1 MRLSLPRLAVSQGLA
16 WRQVHWPSTLEP
28 EQAIALLRQL
38 STDQFVPLLV
48 IETEGSTSG
57 VTHRVGVRPQSVA
70 RVEQLFTAL
79 ISDSALTRAHRPP
92 VGTAFRV
99 VVTTRQRPLQVSDP
113 ERVTRAL
120 LAALT
125 AAQRNERLMFQW
137 VLGPSRPPRVVPASE
152 VAGVEWWRGLLFG
165 NRPLD
170 AEERR
175 ALELKRGDHTFA
187 CIGRVGIAGATPAR
201 TRALAVTMLAA
212 LRTAEAPGVRVK
224 LVKQPPHRLNE
235 AVSPWLWPYSV
246 NLLELLGLLGWPL
259 GDKSLPGFSRDMSR
273 WVRADER
280 IRSYGRILGVATAPG
295 ERRDLG
301 LSIEDARHHLHVIGP
316 TGTGKSTLL
325 ANLALADIAAGRSV
339 VVIEPKGD
347 VVTDIL
353 KRVPPHAVDDV
364 VVIDPSESLLPIGLN
379 PLVGRNRNAEL
390 VADQVLAVFRGLS
403 ESWGPR
409 LEVVMHAALLTLTRR
424 SEASLCALPGLLTSP
439 GVRARLRG
447 GSDDLALDQFWGWFE
462 ALSPGEQQQV
472 VAPVL
477 TRLQPVLLRPTVRT
491 MIGQLSPR
499 FHVEEVFTKR
509 KIVLVALRRG
519 VIGPEAAALIG
530 SLFVAELWQAVLAR
544 TAIEP
549 ERRQPVSVYADEFQ
563 DYVHLPTDM
572 ADALAQARGLG
583 VALTLAHQH
592 LAQLPGPL
600 RAAVLAN
607 ARSRVCFQ
615 LAGDDA
621 QAMAR
626 LAGGRLEVQDFQ
638 RLPRFEAYAQLVTGG
653 EVTEF
658 TSLRTLPLASVSAD
672 ADVVRDASR
681 QRYGRPVE
689 QVEAEI
695 RSLLEGGEPEDRGA
709 VGRRRRS
716 ER

>member
-1 MRLSLPRLAVSQGLA
+1 MRLSLRIGTPQRLA
-16 WRQVHWPSTLEP
+16 WRRVHWPAKLEP
-28 EQAIALLRQL
+28 ERTAGVLRQL
-38 STDQFVPLLV
+38 GTDHYVPLLV
-48 IETEGSTSG
+48 MEAEGSAAA
-57 VTHRVGVRPQSVA
+57 VVHRIGIRPRSTARVDQLFAALIPDAALTTDLERQSVDA
-70 RVEQLFTAL
+70 
-79 ISDSALTRAHRPP
+79 
-92 VGTAFRV
+92 AFRV
-99 VVTTRQRPLQVSDP
+99 VVTARHRPLHTSDP

-125 AAQRNERLMFQW
+125 TAQKNERVVLQW

-152 VAGVEWWRGLLFG
+152 IASTEWWRPVLSGS
-165 NRPLD
+165 RPLD
-170 AEERR
+170 TEERR
-175 ALELKRGDHTFA
+175 ALELKRGEHAFA
-187 CIGRVGIAGATPAR
+187 CVGRVGITSATPAR
-201 TRALAVTMLAA
+201 TRALALAMLAA
-212 LRTAEAPGVRVK
+212 LRTAEAPGVQVK
-224 LVKQPPHRLNE
+224 LVKEPTHRLDE
-235 AVSPWLWPYSV
+235 ATAPWLWPYSL
-246 NLLELLGLLGWPL
+246 NLSEVLGLLSWPL
-259 GDKSLPGFSRDMSR
+259 GDKSLPGFSRDVSR
-273 WVRADER
+273 WFRADDR
-280 IRSYGRILGVATAPG
+280 IHSHGRILGVATAPG
-295 ERRDLG
+295 ERRELG

-325 ANLALADIAAGRSV
+325 ANLALADISGGRSV

-347 VVTDIL
+347 VITDIL
-353 KRVPPHAVDDV
+353 KRIPPHRIDDV
-364 VVIDPSESLLPIGLN
+364 VVIDPAESRLPIGLN
-379 PLVGRNRNAEL
+379 PLAGNGRNAEL

-409 LEVVMHAALLTLTRR
+409 LEVVMHAALLTLARQG
-424 SEASLCALPGLLTSP
+424 EASLCALPGLLTNP
-439 GVRARLRG
+439 AVRARLRDG
-447 GSDDLALDQFWGWFE
+447 NDLALDQFWGWFE

-499 FHVEEVFTKR
+499 FRIEQVFIKR
-509 KIVLVALRRG
+509 RIVLVALRRG
-519 VIGPEAAALIG
+519 TIGPEAAALIG

-544 TAIEP
+544 TAIAP
-549 ERRQPVSVYADEFQ
+549 ERRHTVAVYADEFQ
-563 DYVHLPTDM
+563 DYVHLPTDL

-626 LAGGRLEVQDFQ
+626 LSGGQLEAHDFQ
-638 RLPRFEAYAQLVTGG
+638 RLPRFEAYAQLVAGG

-658 TSLRTLPLASVSAD
+658 TSLRTLPLASASAD

-681 QRYGRPVE
+681 QRYGRSVAE
-689 QVEAEI
+689 VEAEI
-695 RSLLEGGEPEDRGA
+695 RSLLEGEPEDRGA

>member
-1 MRLSLPRLAVSQGLA
+1 MRLSLPRFVAPPGLA
-16 WRQVHWPSTLEP
+16 WRRVHWPTTLPP
-28 EQAIALLRQL
+28 EQAVGLLRQL
-38 STDQFVPLLV
+38 GTDHFVPLLV
-48 IETEGSTSG
+48 IETEGSATG
-57 VTHRVGVRPQSVA
+57 VFHRIGARPQSVD
-70 RVEQLFTAL
+70 RIGQLFEAL
-79 ISDSALTRAHRPP
+79 ISNAALTAMPERQPIGA
-92 VGTAFRV
+92 AFRV

-125 AAQRNERLMFQW
+125 AARRNERLVLQW
-137 VLGPSRPPRVVPASE
+137 VLGPSRPPRVVTASE
-152 VAGVEWWRGLLFG
+152 SAAVEWWRPLLSG
-165 NRPLD
+165 ERPLD

-175 ALELKRGDHTFA
+175 ALELKRGEHAFA
-187 CIGRVGIAGATPAR
+187 CVGRVGIAGATSAR
-201 TRALAVTMLAA
+201 TRALAVAMLAA
-212 LRTAEAPGVRVK
+212 LRTAEAPGVQVK
-224 LVKQPPHRLNE
+224 LVRESPHRLNE
-235 AVSPWLWPYSV
+235 AAAPWLWPYSL
-246 NLLELLGLLGWPL
+246 NLLEVLGLLSWPL
-259 GDKSLPGFSRDMSR
+259 GDKSLPGFSRDVSR
-273 WVRADER
+273 WFRADER
-280 IRSYGRILGVATAPG
+280 IRSHGRILGVATAPG

-353 KRVPPHAVDDV
+353 NRVPLHRIEDV
-364 VVIDPSESLLPIGLN
+364 VVIDPAEPLLPIGLN
-379 PLVGRNRNAEL
+379 PLVGRSGNAEL

-409 LEVVMHAALLTLTRR
+409 LEVVMHAALLTLARR
-424 SEASLCALPGLLTSP
+424 REASLCALPGLLTNP

-499 FHVEEVFTKR
+499 FGIEEVFTKR
-509 KIVLVALRRG
+509 RIVLVALRRG
-519 VIGPEAAALIG
+519 AIGPEAAALIG

-544 TAIEP
+544 TAIAP
-549 ERRQPVSVYADEFQ
+549 ERRHTVSVYADEFQ

-592 LAQLPGPL
+592 LAQLPSPL

-626 LAGGRLEVQDFQ
+626 LSGGQLEVQDFQ
-638 RLPRFEAYAQLVTGG
+638 RLPRFEAYAQLVAGG
-653 EVTEF
+653 EVTEL
-658 TSLRTLPLASVSAD
+658 TSLRTLPLAPVSTD

-681 QRYGRPVE
+681 QRYGRPFE
-689 QVEAEI
+689 EVEAEI
-695 RSLLEGGEPEDRGA
+695 RSLLEGEPEDRGA